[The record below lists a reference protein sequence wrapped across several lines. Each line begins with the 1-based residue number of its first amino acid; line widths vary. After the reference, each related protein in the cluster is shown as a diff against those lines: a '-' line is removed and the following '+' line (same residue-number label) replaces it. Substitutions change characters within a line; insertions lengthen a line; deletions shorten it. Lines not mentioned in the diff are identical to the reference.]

1 MTSWRDATSAEAQ
14 HELDSLL
21 TAVLPF
27 ARQQLDA
34 HGEFFPYGMVVG
46 LDREGRLVSAWD
58 GDDAPAPSE
67 LLQLLYIGVQQ
78 QAGDLRAAAFVAN
91 VAMDGAVDGADAI
104 RVELEHREG
113 TAISVLLPYAKP
125 RFRRSGIRY
134 GELSAAPG
142 ERRVWPQP

>member
-46 LDREGRLVSAWD
+46 HDREARLVSAWD

-91 VAMDGAVDGADAI
+91 VAVDGADAI

-113 TAISVLLPYAKP
+113 TAISVLLPYTKP
-125 RFRRSGIRY
+125 RLGRSGIRY

-142 ERRVWPQP
+142 ERRVWPEP